1 MTRTVPA
8 DLDDLSEL
16 LTDWERSLRSSNR
29 SPRTV
34 QIYHDAGR
42 AFLAFLQAQG
52 LPTTV
57 SAITREHVEKFMIN
71 LAERPHQRKPDQRV
85 SASYVNQH
93 YRALQQLFK
102 YLRTEDEITVDPF
115 DRMRPPTVPEQPVP
129 LLTEDQIRALLDT
142 CKGTTFAERRDTA
155 MIRLLLDSGLRV
167 SELIGLHLDD
177 LDFDLD
183 VARVMGKGRR
193 GRAAPFGNKTRE
205 ALRRYIRIRAREST
219 SALTNLWIS
228 NRGPMTTSGV
238 RQMLERR
245 ADLCGIEHIH
255 PHMLRHSFA
264 HRWLA
269 AGNQEQDL
277 MRLAGWSTRQMVGRY
292 AASAADERAR
302 DAHRR
307 AALGDQL

>member
-1 MTRTVPA
+1 MTQTAPA

-34 QIYHDAGR
+34 QIYRDAGQALLTFLR
-42 AFLAFLQAQG
+42 ARG
-52 LPTTV
+52 LPTGV
-57 SAITREHVEKFMIN
+57 SAITREHIETFMID
-71 LAERPHQRKPDQRV
+71 LAERPHRRKPDQRV

-129 LLTEDQIRALLDT
+129 LLTDDQIRALLDT

-167 SELIGLHLDD
+167 SELIGLHLAD

-183 VARVMGKGRR
+183 VARVVGKGRR
-193 GRAAPFGNKTRE
+193 HRAAPFGNKTRE
-205 ALRRYIRIRAREST
+205 ALRRYIRTRAREST
-219 SALTNLWIS
+219 SALPNLWIS

-245 ADLCGIEHIH
+245 AELCGIEHIH